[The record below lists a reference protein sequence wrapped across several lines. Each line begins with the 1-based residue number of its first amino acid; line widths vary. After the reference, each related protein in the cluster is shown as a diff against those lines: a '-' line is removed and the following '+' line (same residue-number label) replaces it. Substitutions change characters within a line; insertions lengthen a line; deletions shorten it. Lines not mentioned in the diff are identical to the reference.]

1 MLLLLFLSGHGENEA
16 SLDRLSSTPTSDI
29 LLQSDNLLHTP
40 KHPSK
45 ANGSFDHAKTAM
57 VNRPIDQCWNT
68 FTYENLRMNIFPVMY
83 NSK

>member
-16 SLDRLSSTPTSDI
+16 SLDRLSSTLISDI

-45 ANGSFDHAKTAM
+45 ANGSFDHTKPGM
-57 VNRPIDQCWNT
+57 VKGPIDQCWNT
-68 FTYENLRMNIFPVMY
+68 FAYENLRMNIFPVMY